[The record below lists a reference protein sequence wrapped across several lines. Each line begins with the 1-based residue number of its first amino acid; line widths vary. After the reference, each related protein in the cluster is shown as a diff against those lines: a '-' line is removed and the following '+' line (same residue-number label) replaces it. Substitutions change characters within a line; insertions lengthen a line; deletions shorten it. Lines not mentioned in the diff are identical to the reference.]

1 MLIFYPTF
9 ISIPT
14 VLSTTQIINREYLSK
29 DRKMS
34 TANSG
39 QNICW
44 AQSTPHLA
52 GVELDLRPAQ
62 YDFKLVSLR
71 LVQRGNKG
79 LYRRIGS
86 FLRLA

>member
-39 QNICW
+39 QKY
-44 AQSTPHLA
+44 L
-52 GVELDLRPAQ
+52 L
-62 YDFKLVSLR
+62 
-71 LVQRGNKG
+71 
-79 LYRRIGS
+79 GS
-86 FLRLA
+86 KHATSYWC